1 LQATLA
7 SARIY
12 RIISWCRSE
21 IAMKKITPKN
31 KRSGT
36 RRIWI
41 AVVAVLLIAAG
52 GLGYYFWKAQTSQTV
67 EATTSGLNT
76 SQVRQGSI
84 NLSVSGSGTL
94 AAGQESNLAFSAS
107 GTVAKVNV
115 QISDKVKKGD
125 VLAELS
131 NLSELQDNINT
142 AQQDLVS
149 AQQALDTLKQSAA
162 SNLANAQL
170 AVVQAQKA
178 VTDAKSGV
186 VQKGWV
192 RCDKATLDAYYFT
205 YMHDKSYLDTLG
217 DGGGNADYY
226 QSTILP
232 QKNIV
237 AQAKANYDY
246 CAGYTDYE
254 VSSSQATLL
263 VDEANLQTAQATLD
277 TLKKNNGVDPI
288 ELATAENKVSSA
300 QLKVDTAK
308 TALAGGTLTA
318 PFDGTI
324 LSVAGLAGDSV
335 GTGTFITIAD
345 LSHPLVNFSVD
356 EADMDKLALDQ
367 TANVVFDALPEQT
380 FQGKVTRIDPA
391 LSTSGN
397 YKVVTGV
404 IQLNLSQDSATS
416 SASAKL
422 LKGLT
427 GTVTLVQASAEN
439 VLLVP
444 LQALRDLGDGTY
456 AVFVVGADGQP
467 KMKIVEIGLKT
478 DTSVEIKSG
487 LKAGDV
493 VSTGTV
499 QTK

>member
-1 LQATLA
+1 MKTA
-7 SARIY
+7 S
-12 RIISWCRSE
+12 ISKNRR
-21 IAMKKITPKN
+21 KKVSK
-31 KRSGT
+31 
-36 RRIWI
+36 IWI
-41 AVVAVLLIAAG
+41 PIVIVGLIIAG
-52 GLGYYFWKAQTSQTV
+52 GLGYFFWKQRSVQAEQT
-67 EATTSGLNT
+67 TTTELYT
-76 SQVRQGSI
+76 TQVKQGSI
-84 NLSVSGSGTL
+84 NISVAGSGTL

-115 QISDKVKKGD
+115 QVSDQVKKGD

-142 AQQDLVS
+142 AQLALNS
-149 AQQALDTLKQSAA
+149 AQRELDTLKQSAA
-162 SNLANAQL
+162 SSLADAQL
-170 AVVQAQKA
+170 AVVKAQKT
-178 VTDAKSGV
+178 VTDAKSAIL
-186 VQKGWV
+186 QKGWV
-192 RCDKATLDAYYFT
+192 RCDQATIDAYYYKYT
-205 YMHDKSYLDTLG
+205 HAKAYLDSLG
-217 DGGGNADYY
+217 DGAGNPAYY

-237 AQAKANYDY
+237 AQAKTSYEY

-254 VSSSQATLL
+254 VSASQAALA
-263 VDEANLQTAQATLD
+263 VAEADLQTAQTTLD
-277 TLKKNNGVDPI
+277 TLTKNDGIDPI

-308 TALAGGTLTA
+308 TVLTGATLTA
-318 PFDGTI
+318 PYDGTI

-335 GTGTFITIAD
+335 GTSTFITIAD
-345 LSHPLVNFSVD
+345 LANPLVNFSVD
-356 EADMDKLALDQ
+356 EADMDKVALDQ
-367 TANVVFDALPEQT
+367 LADVVFDALPDQT
-380 FQGKVTRIDPA
+380 FQGKVTRIDPS
-391 LSTSGN
+391 LTTSGS
-397 YKVVTGV
+397 YKVMTGV
-404 IQLNLSQDSATS
+404 IQLDLSQESSSSGAT
-416 SASAKL
+416 KQL

-456 AVFVVGADGQP
+456 SVFVVGSDGQP
-467 KMKIVEIGLKT
+467 RMKVVEIGLKD

-493 VSTGTV
+493 VTTGTV